1 MTQFGPSFCC
11 QLDGLK
17 IASRILW
24 ANHELLCTP
33 KSDRCPGLIAAK
45 QAQIISC
52 PPLCWQVV
60 LSTNMLCLFCFFQ
73 HVHGCT
79 LWPNSSTLVSSVQ
92 EMLWFVLMLLCKAK
106 LCSHVL
112 FREKRLTFLPTIQL
126 SWTLAFDKLTEAYTV
141 WDMAF
146 VFLQFLWVLRG
157 LTLG

>member
-1 MTQFGPSFCC
+1 MYLDSLSFCMTQFGPSFCC

-60 LSTNMLCLFCFFQ
+60 LSTNMLCLFLFFPTCAWVYIMAKQ
-73 HVHGCT
+73 LHFGLICSR
-79 LWPNSSTLVSSVQ
+79 NA
-92 EMLWFVLMLLCKAK
+92 MICKAK

-146 VFLQFLWVLRG
+146 VFRG